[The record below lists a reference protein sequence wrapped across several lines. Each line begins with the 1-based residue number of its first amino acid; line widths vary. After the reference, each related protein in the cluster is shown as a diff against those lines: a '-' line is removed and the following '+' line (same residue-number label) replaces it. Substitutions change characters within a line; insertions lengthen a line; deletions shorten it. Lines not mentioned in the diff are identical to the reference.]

1 MSGNDTNLW
10 PGVYLVKV
18 AIPELAAY
26 PGDHITVCPDDQP
39 LGMLHRDLDRF
50 DIATMLQAGSVERI
64 GNVTPASALRSYG
77 RVSRKRQRV
86 GGRQLRLES

>member
-1 MSGNDTNLW
+1 MSHDDINLW
-10 PGVYLVKV
+10 PGVYLVRT

-39 LGMLHRDLDRF
+39 VGMLHCDLDRF

-64 GNVTPASALRSYG
+64 GDVTPASASRSYG
-77 RVSRKRQRV
+77 PVLRKRRRA
-86 GGRQLRLES
+86 GAGHLYLE